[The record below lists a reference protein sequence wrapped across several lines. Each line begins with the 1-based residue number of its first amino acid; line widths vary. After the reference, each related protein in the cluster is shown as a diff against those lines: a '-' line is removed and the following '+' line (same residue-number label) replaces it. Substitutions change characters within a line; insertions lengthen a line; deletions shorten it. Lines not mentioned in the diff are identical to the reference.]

1 MRNIRI
7 IKKIFFLVFLIFI
20 PLSAQSGKQLEKV
33 VFAMEA
39 GLFQEALI
47 QLKIAQSK
55 EPNNAEIYKLKA
67 LLLEATNDNRK
78 AIDAWNN
85 CIKNTNNSEN
95 TRDKMS
101 NLFKTRNIFFYDLF
115 IYICNA
121 ICICFAC
128 YF

>member
-1 MRNIRI
+1 MINI
-7 IKKIFFLVFLIFI
+7 KILKRFFLLIFSMFI

-85 CIKNTNNSEN
+85 CIKNTNNSDLIKEAKVHLKN
-95 TRDKMS
+95 LRD
-101 NLFKTRNIFFYDLF
+101 N
-115 IYICNA
+115 
-121 ICICFAC
+121 
-128 YF
+128 

>member
-1 MRNIRI
+1 MYRMINI
-7 IKKIFFLVFLIFI
+7 KILKRFFLLIFSMFI

-39 GLFQEALI
+39 GLFQEALN
-47 QLKIAQSK
+47 QLTIAQSK

-85 CIKNTNNSEN
+85 CIKNTNNSDLIKEAKVHLKHL
-95 TRDKMS
+95 RD
-101 NLFKTRNIFFYDLF
+101 N
-115 IYICNA
+115 
-121 ICICFAC
+121 
-128 YF
+128 

>member
-1 MRNIRI
+1 MHSMKNVKIIRM
-7 IKKIFFLVFLIFI
+7 IFFLIISMLL

-39 GLFQEALI
+39 GLFHEALN
-47 QLKIAQSK
+47 QLAIAQSK

-85 CIKNTNNSEN
+85 CIKNTNNSDLIKEAKVHLKHL
-95 TRDKMS
+95 RD
-101 NLFKTRNIFFYDLF
+101 N
-115 IYICNA
+115 
-121 ICICFAC
+121 
-128 YF
+128 

>member
-1 MRNIRI
+1 MYSMMNIRI

-39 GLFQEALI
+39 GLFQEALN
-47 QLKIAQSK
+47 QLAIAQSK

-85 CIKNTNNSEN
+85 CIKNTNNSDLIKEAKVHLKHL
-95 TRDKMS
+95 RD
-101 NLFKTRNIFFYDLF
+101 N
-115 IYICNA
+115 
-121 ICICFAC
+121 
-128 YF
+128 